1 MTTATATATAELTRV
16 VGGETVPAPGT
27 YVLDKTHTVVAF
39 VARHL
44 MVTKVRG
51 TFGEFEGTVVVAED
65 PTESSVRATIRTDS
79 VTTGES
85 QRDAHLRSGDFFE
98 QEKYPTMTFSSTAV
112 RPVGDGKWRIQG
124 DLTIKDVTKA
134 VVLDLEFNGA
144 ASDPWGGVRLGFS
157 AATEIDRNEFGVSW
171 NTPLD
176 GGGVLIGNRVKI
188 EIEAEAILAG

>member
-1 MTTATATATAELTRV
+1 
-16 VGGETVPAPGT
+16 
-27 YVLDKTHTVVAF
+27 
-39 VARHL
+39 
-44 MVTKVRG
+44 
-51 TFGEFEGTVVVAED
+51 
-65 PTESSVRATIRTDS
+65 
-79 VTTGES
+79 
-85 QRDAHLRSGDFFE
+85 
-98 QEKYPTMTFSSTAV
+98 V